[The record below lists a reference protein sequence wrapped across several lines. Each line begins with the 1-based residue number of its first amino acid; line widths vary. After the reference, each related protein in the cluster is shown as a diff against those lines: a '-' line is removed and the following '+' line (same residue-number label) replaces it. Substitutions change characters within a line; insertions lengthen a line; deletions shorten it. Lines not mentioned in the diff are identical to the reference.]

1 MTRTELIDALSSEAG
16 LTRSKAEAVVK
27 EQQQYTQDLE
37 FLSRT
42 AMELVE
48 LSSEENIYQFIGEKL
63 KEIVGNA
70 VVVINSFNKVSDSFC
85 TRAVVGFGKHIESV
99 LKIIGRDPVGMSYTI
114 TDAEARRALLSGRLV
129 KGPRGLHELSFGKIP
144 ESGCRAI
151 EKLLGLG
158 DIYVTGFA
166 WKGEL
171 FGSAVIIT
179 RQGIQGRSGLRSRDI
194 VEAFIYQAAVAL
206 QRRQAEEALQKAH
219 DELERR
225 VEERTDE
232 LLKANEQLKE
242 EIEERKRTEEALR
255 QSEQRYRSLV
265 EAAMDVIFSLSTDGM
280 ITSLNPA
287 FETITGWSR
296 AEWLGKSFKPIVHPN
311 DLPFTMELFHRVLQ
325 GEKVPI
331 YELRVLSK
339 TGEYLT
345 GQFSSTP
352 QIRNGKV
359 VSILG
364 IGRDISERKRA
375 EEALRERE
383 AELEIKKTSLEEVNT
398 ALRVLLKRRDEDKT
412 EVEEKVLVNVKELV
426 VPFLEKVKNSSL
438 DPKQVA
444 YIHILES
451 NLNDIVSP
459 FLRTLSA
466 KYVSL
471 TPTEIQVANLIKEG
485 RATKE
490 IAELLN
496 LSSKTVNTHR
506 QNIRMK
512 LALKNKKVNLRSH
525 LLSLQ

>member
-1 MTRTELIDALSSEAG
+1 ML
-16 LTRSKAEAVVK
+16 
-27 EQQQYTQDLE
+27 
-37 FLSRT
+37 
-42 AMELVE
+42 AML
-48 LSSEENIYQFIGEKL
+48 L
-63 KEIVGNA
+63 
-70 VVVINSFNKVSDSFC
+70 VVINSFNKVSDSFC
-85 TRAVVGFGKHIESV
+85 TRAVVGFGKHIKGV
-99 LKIIGRDPVGMSYTI
+99 LKILGRDPVGISYTI
-114 TDAEARRALLSGRLV
+114 TDAEARRALLSGKLV
-129 KGPRGLHELSFGKIP
+129 EGPRGLHELSFGKIP

-158 DIYVTGFA
+158 NIYVTGFA

-179 RQGIQGRSGLRSRDI
+179 RQGMQGRPGLRSRDI

-206 QRRQAEEALQKAH
+206 QRKQAEEALQKAH

-242 EIEERKRTEEALR
+242 KIEERKRA
-255 QSEQRYRSLV
+255 V
-265 EAAMDVIFSLSTDGM
+265 
-280 ITSLNPA
+280 
-287 FETITGWSR
+287 
-296 AEWLGKSFKPIVHPN
+296 
-311 DLPFTMELFHRVLQ
+311 
-325 GEKVPI
+325 
-331 YELRVLSK
+331 
-339 TGEYLT
+339 
-345 GQFSSTP
+345 
-352 QIRNGKV
+352 
-359 VSILG
+359 
-364 IGRDISERKRA
+364 
-375 EEALRERE
+375 EALRERE
-383 AELEIKKTSLEEVNT
+383 AELEIKTTSLEEVNT

-426 VPFLEKVKNSSL
+426 VPFLEKIKNRPL

-471 TPTEIQVANLIKEG
+471 TPTEIQVVNLIKEG
-485 RATKE
+485 KATKE
-490 IAELLN
+490 IAELFN

-512 LALKNKKVNLRSH
+512 LGLKNKKVNLRSH
-525 LLSLQ
+525 LLTLQQ